1 MSRLLLFSFLLFNF
15 SFENEKICES
25 ALAENRVN
33 RKHAI
38 QRVKIKFHD
47 YIYIFGKIP
56 KFVRMKIRE
65 NYDKGRK
72 KKSWKD
78 KFLIDA
84 CFVRVRIRAIPG
96 NII

>member
-1 MSRLLLFSFLLFNF
+1 
-15 SFENEKICES
+15 
-25 ALAENRVN
+25 
-33 RKHAI
+33 
-38 QRVKIKFHD
+38 
-47 YIYIFGKIP
+47 
-56 KFVRMKIRE
+56 MKIRE